1 MKILLVEDNLK
12 LNEAIKTYLEDQGF
26 SVETAFNGVQAI
38 SKIKDFQKKSEEYD
52 IIIMD
57 RMMPLKDGMET
68 LSEIKKMEIKSG
80 IIFLTAK
87 DTVEDKILGL
97 AAGADDYI
105 VKPFNVKELVARIHN
120 IYRRKN
126 FNKQDILENKIQ
138 IEKKENKKIYSENQ
152 DQNKNLNFDFNL
164 NNKEIFFNKKQILL
178 TSKEANIFNILLKN
192 KNVIVSKEDIL
203 SLIWDENKKPNSR
216 FVDVH
221 VHNLRNKLLKNN
233 FFARIETIRN
243 SGYKLVF

>member
-164 NNKEIFFNKKQILL
+164 NNKEIFFNKKQIF
-178 TSKEANIFNILLKN
+178 T
-192 KNVIVSKEDIL
+192 
-203 SLIWDENKKPNSR
+203 
-216 FVDVH
+216 H
-221 VHNLRNKLLKNN
+221 Q
-233 FFARIETIRN
+233 
-243 SGYKLVF
+243 